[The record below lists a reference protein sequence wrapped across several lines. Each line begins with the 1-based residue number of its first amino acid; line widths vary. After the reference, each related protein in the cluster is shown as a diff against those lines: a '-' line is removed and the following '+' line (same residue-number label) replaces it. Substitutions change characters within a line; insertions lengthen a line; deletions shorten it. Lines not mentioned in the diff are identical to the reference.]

1 MKLSAKEILKPT
13 AILFAICVIVS
24 AALAG
29 TNLLTEDKI
38 AEQAALKAE
47 ESRKLVIPMAA
58 SFEELEEREYPAN
71 WEGGTVY
78 KAWYVKD
85 EDQSKWVIGY
95 VFETSAKGYGGDV
108 KVMTGI
114 TGINSSEGE
123 VSGVVILSH
132 GETPGLGANAEK
144 EEFRSQYQQA
154 APENGIKIVKYQTP
168 AEGEIEAMT
177 GATITSTA
185 VTNAVNQAIEQWYEV
200 MALREMTALT

>member
-1 MKLSAKEILKPT
+1 MKLNAKDVLKPA
-13 AILFAICVIVS
+13 AILFAICVIVA

-38 AEQAALKAE
+38 AQQAAAKAE
-47 ESRKLVIPMAA
+47 ESRKLVIPIAA
-58 SFEELEEREYPAN
+58 YFEELDETEYPPK

-78 KAWYVKD
+78 KAWYEKD
-85 EDQSKWVIGY
+85 AESKWVCGY

-114 TGINSSEGE
+114 AGIGADYAE
-123 VSGVVILSH
+123 VTGVVILSH

-144 EEFRSQYQQA
+144 EEFRNQYQQA
-154 APENGIKIVKYQTP
+154 LPKNGLEIVKYQTP

-200 MALREMTALT
+200 TAWQGQLATM

>member
-1 MKLSAKEILKPT
+1 MKLNVKDILKPT
-13 AILFAICVIVS
+13 AILFVICVIVS

-58 SFEELEEREYPAN
+58 YFEELEEYQYPPN

-78 KAWYVKD
+78 KAWYVRE

-114 TGINSSEGE
+114 TGIHSSKGE
-123 VSGVVILSH
+123 ISGVVILSH
-132 GETPGLGANAEK
+132 GETPGLGANATK
-144 EEFRSQYQQA
+144 EDFRGQYKQA
-154 APENGIKIVKYQTP
+154 LPKNGIEVVKYQTP
-168 AEGEIEAMT
+168 AEGQIEAMT

-185 VTNAVNQAIEQWYEV
+185 VTNAVNQAMEQWREV
-200 MALREMTALT
+200 MALRQMMAIT

>member
-1 MKLSAKEILKPT
+1 MKLNAKDVLKPT

-29 TNLLTEDKI
+29 TNLLTKDKI
-38 AEQAALKAE
+38 AEQAAAKAE
-47 ESRKLVIPMAA
+47 ESRKLVLPEAA
-58 SFEELEEREYPAN
+58 WFEELDELQYPPE

-78 KAWYVKD
+78 KAW
-85 EDQSKWVIGY
+85 DQEGEGRSVIGY

-114 TGINSSEGE
+114 AGRGAEYEKITG
-123 VSGVVILSH
+123 VAILSH

-144 EEFRSQYQQA
+144 EEFRDQYQQA
-154 APENGIKIVKYQTP
+154 PPKNGIEIVKYQTP
-168 AEGEIEAMT
+168 AEGQIEAMT

-200 MALREMTALT
+200 TAWQDQLATM